1 MGLSKAR
8 AIHLYDET
16 LRMATEDGIISE
28 DEVGILVIL
37 AQALGLDEEQR
48 AGAHI
53 RIRTASDS
61 EDGAQPESGEDE
73 VYRAAL
79 VAALHDDTVSDDE
92 LALLNTLA
100 KAMELGDEERK
111 AAETMVRSDTNDG
124 LEGSRLD
131 RLERFLNRD

>member
-1 MGLSKAR
+1 MGLGKAR

-37 AQALGLDEEQR
+37 AQALGLDEDQR
-48 AGAHI
+48 VGAHVRI
-53 RIRTASDS
+53 RIGSS
-61 EDGAQPESGEDE
+61 LEEGVEPESGEEE

-79 VAALHDDTVSDDE
+79 VAALHDESVSDDE
-92 LALLNTLA
+92 LALLNTLSR
-100 KAMELGDEERK
+100 AMKLGDEERK
-111 AAETMVRSDTNDG
+111 AVETMVRSDANEG